1 LTFFA
6 LLLDY
11 IKKIKIILYFAK
23 KQRIKKNKIMDFHL
37 KMQIMAYFPQIVLVF
52 CVIICFIIIIIKVK
66 YGFWSHQ
73 PVFHV
78 YDILYYIWSKGIIE
92 SDLPKP
98 NKFTNFNKIKTYS
111 WMQVSN
117 LQLNEF
123 VAFVREHYWQQ
134 KENKFAPLRENVVP
148 YFDGFSS
155 KCYISFYKEQNPC
168 Y

>member
-1 LTFFA
+1 
-6 LLLDY
+6 
-11 IKKIKIILYFAK
+11 
-23 KQRIKKNKIMDFHL
+23 MDFHL